1 MPAPI
6 VVPTSLWTP
15 TRQRLNDTLSAMVT
29 AFQGVVVGVIRQQW
43 SDLPPDYNG
52 EVPLVYL
59 GDITETTTFSA
70 GLRQTIYTGFVG
82 YVDNAPDNQE
92 ANTRANTFVD
102 YMRELFTANIHA
114 VSDQGVLAPA
124 GIREVPA
131 AQGALRAFMHL
142 NQDFVLQMYEGRD

>member
-1 MPAPI
+1 MPAAI

-15 TRQRLNDTLSAMVT
+15 TRQNLNDVLGQMVA
-29 AFQGVVVGVIRQQW
+29 AFQAQVPGVIRKWW
-43 SDLPPDYNG
+43 SEIPASYTG

-59 GDITETTTFSA
+59 GDVVEHTTFSA
-70 GLRQTIYTGFVG
+70 GLRQTIYEGFIG
-82 YVDNAPDNQE
+82 YVDVSPDNPE

-124 GIREVPA
+124 GIRELPTS
-131 AQGALRAFMHL
+131 QGPLHGLMHL
-142 NQDFVLQMYEGRD
+142 NQDYVLQMYEGRS